1 MANPNENQPETKET
15 PEEKR
20 QNNLITQ
27 SVANINRIIGRA
39 NVSLY
44 GTDRTSDVTGLN
56 DKFQTIL
63 TKGIEDITKTQNGD
77 VSSFLSKLYSRD
89 KKLNATN
96 QLLNN
101 QFLSISGDEY
111 STMQSFIYEAYR
123 NKLLEQSD
131 LHEVAS
137 SLIELSEAINIT
149 RDAIISADVVDGK
162 MNRDLNFDNI
172 DTDVIDTSMPIV
184 EHIEEKFELQDK
196 IKNFIVPKALEYGE
210 YYAYCIPYNKIFEDF
225 MQQKDRSY
233 KFRPGDSQ
241 KALYS
246 EKTLLESVENE
257 ARQVEAVSESV
268 ICKPVVKTRQTMEKK
283 NDDFFTEMYNTYIEN
298 AKKEAARNNVMFEAS
313 RLTKNEFVSDVKNM
327 MGNITISND
336 AVPLPVLE
344 EGVGSISHFVTEYAT
359 EANNDRPQKNFFD
372 KVVNDMQGKDG
383 GVTLTGDNKSQK
395 GILDDVDIKDCY
407 IKLIEPTRMVP
418 LEIMDQPIGYY
429 YVVDEDITPLSG
441 LVSSTL
447 YYSKFDEKRKEQNI
461 IDTIADKIVQNFD
474 KKFLKDNLK
483 FKRLIVEALNYYNL
497 NEKKLKFQFIPVE
510 YVKVFKVDKDENG
523 HGQSMI
529 RKSLFYAK
537 LYLMLLLFK
546 IMSILLYS
554 NDQKVNYIK
563 SSGIDKNIANKVQE
577 LARIKQSRQINM
589 FDLFS
594 YTTLINKVGNGN
606 EMYVPTGRSG
616 ERPIETEILS
626 GQDVQLNTELLEML
640 KNAYIVGTG
649 VPAAIINYLN
659 EPEFAKIAE
668 QNHSKFSARV
678 VNYQLDFNPA
688 ITDLYKMILRSSTNL
703 QENVIENFSF
713 KLRPPQTSRS
723 NAKSEAINAFQSLN
737 DFVTGLMFD
746 DPNESTNPDIKLV
759 IKQFKKLFA
768 KDQLPMLDF
777 DRLEELAN
785 QAKIAAKEEKMKP
798 DPANGDNNDD
808 GLDASGLE
816 F

>member
-1 MANPNENQPETKET
+1 MNFLPNPNENKPKETKDDK
-15 PEEKR
+15 KR
-20 QNNLITQ
+20 NGLISQTT
-27 SVANINRIIGRA
+27 SNINRILGNA
-39 NVSLY
+39 SLSLY
-44 GTDRTSDVTGLN
+44 GTDRTSDVDALN
-56 DKFQTIL
+56 NKFQNIL
-63 TKGIEDITKTQNGD
+63 NQGIEDITKPGEGE
-77 VSSFLSKLYSRD
+77 VSSFLSKLYSNDR
-89 KKLNATN
+89 KINATN
-96 QLLNN
+96 QLLSN

-149 RDAIISADVVDGK
+149 RDAIISADIVDGR

-172 DTDVIDTSMPIV
+172 DPSVIDTSIPIV
-184 EHIEEKFELQDK
+184 EKMEEKFELQDK

-225 MQQKDRSY
+225 LKQRDMEYMR
-233 KFRPGDSQ
+233 RPGDNQ

-246 EKTLLESVENE
+246 EKTLLDDLEKLDMVTESSNV
-257 ARQVEAVSESV
+257 VS
-268 ICKPVVKTRQTMEKK
+268 KTRAY
-283 NDDFFTEMYNTYIEN
+283 NDGNNKSASTSFYDSLYNTYMEDSR
-298 AKKEAARNNVMFEAS
+298 KEAAAKGIPISIVNEAAKKS
-313 RLTKNEFVSDVKNM
+313 EFISDLKNM
-327 MGNITISND
+327 LGNISISNE

-344 EGVGSISHFVTEYAT
+344 EGFYSINEFITEKEGVSSQQIT
-359 EANNDRPQKNFFD
+359 PKKTFFD
-372 KVVNDMQGKDG
+372 QMMGDQ
-383 GVTLTGDNKSQK
+383 GVTITNGNSNKEEDILK
-395 GILDDVDIKDCY
+395 GIDIKDCY
-407 IKLIEPTRMVP
+407 VKLIEPTRMVP

-441 LVSSTL
+441 LISSTL

-461 IDTIADKIVQNFD
+461 IDSIADKIVQNFD
-474 KKFLKDNLK
+474 KKFLRDNMK

-510 YVKVFKVDKDENG
+510 YIKVFKVDKDENG

-537 LYLMLLLFK
+537 LYLMILLFK

-563 SSGIDKNIANKVQE
+563 VSGIDKNIANKVQE
-577 LARIKQSRQINM
+577 IARIKQSRQINM

-606 EMYVPTGRSG
+606 EMYVPTGRNG

-626 GQDVQLNTELLEML
+626 GQDIQLNSDLLEML

-688 ITDLYKMILRSSTNL
+688 ITELYKMIMRSSTNID
-703 QENVIENFSF
+703 ENVIENFTF

-723 NAKSEAINAFQSLN
+723 NVKSEAINAFQTLS
-737 DFVTGLMFD
+737 DFIAGLMFD
-746 DPNESTNPDIKLV
+746 DPNESTDPNIKVVL
-759 IKQFKKLFA
+759 KQFKKIFA

-777 DRLEELAN
+777 DRLEALVKEAEIN
-785 QAKIAAKEEKMKP
+785 AKKEKLEP
-798 DPANGDNNDD
+798 NPTNGDNGED
-808 GLDASGLE
+808 GLDPSGLD

>member
-1 MANPNENQPETKET
+1 MPNPNENMEDRRET
-15 PEEKR
+15 PEEQKK
-20 QNNLITQ
+20 NSLITQ
-27 SVANINRIIGRA
+27 SVSNINRIIGRA

-56 DKFQTIL
+56 DKFKDILNKGLEDL
-63 TKGIEDITKTQNGD
+63 TKAKEGD

-172 DTDVIDTSMPIV
+172 DTDVIDTSIPIV

-225 MQQKDRSY
+225 MAQKERSY
-233 KFRPGDSQ
+233 RYRPGDSQ

-246 EKTLLESVENE
+246 EKTLLEAVESE
-257 ARQVEAVSESV
+257 WGEKVTTTTESV
-268 ICKPVVKTRQTMEKK
+268 ISKPIVRTRQNLEEKENNFF
-283 NDDFFTEMYNTYIEN
+283 NDLYNTYMED
-298 AKKEAARNNVMFEAS
+298 AKREAS
-313 RLTKNEFVSDVKNM
+313 KKGIRLQISDISKSDFISDVKDM
-327 MGNITISND
+327 MNNITISNES
-336 AVPLPVLE
+336 VPLPVLE
-344 EGVGSISHFVTEYAT
+344 EGFSSIQHFVSEYAMEKDAT
-359 EANNDRPQKNFFD
+359 DRPQKNFFD
-372 KVVNDMQGKDG
+372 QVING
-383 GVTLTGDNKSQK
+383 TGDND
-395 GILDDVDIKDCY
+395 GITITNGDSNPLKDVDIKDCY
-407 IKLIEPTRMVP
+407 VKLIEPTRMVP

-510 YVKVFKVDKDENG
+510 YIKVFKVDKDENG

-563 SSGIDKNIANKVQE
+563 SSGIDKNVANKVQE
-577 LARIKQSRQINM
+577 IARIKQSRQINM

-606 EMYVPTGRSG
+606 EMYIPTGRSG

-688 ITDLYKMILRSSTNL
+688 ITELYQMILRASTNL
-703 QENVIENFSF
+703 PENVIENFTF
-713 KLRPPQTSRS
+713 RLRPPQTSRS

-737 DFVTGLMFD
+737 DFVVGIMFD
-746 DPNESTNPDIKLV
+746 DPNDTTNPDTKLV

-777 DRLEELAN
+777 DRLEELAEN
-785 QAKIAAKEEKMKP
+785 AALAAKEEKLKP

-808 GLDASGLE
+808 GLDAAGLD